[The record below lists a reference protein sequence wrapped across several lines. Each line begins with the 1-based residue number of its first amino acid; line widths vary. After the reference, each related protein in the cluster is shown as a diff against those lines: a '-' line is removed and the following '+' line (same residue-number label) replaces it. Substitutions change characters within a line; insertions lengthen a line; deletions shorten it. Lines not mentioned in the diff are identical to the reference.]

1 MKRFRFPLKP
11 VAILRTHRE
20 VRAREAYGAAVQ
32 QHATVQEEV
41 RRIGVRMRALEA
53 ALSNGRAT
61 NFRAAEAAL
70 LLSDYRRERDAE
82 AEADKRLAA
91 AREEVNKAR
100 LAYLEAHR
108 ELEIINRLEIKA
120 RDVYRLEINRAEQVE
135 LDELAG
141 QKRQQP
147 FSVSL

>member
-11 VAILRTHRE
+11 VAVLRSHRE

-32 QHATVQEEV
+32 QHAIVQEEV

-53 ALSNGRAT
+53 ALSNGRT
-61 NFRAAEAAL
+61 TSFRAAEAAL

-82 AEADKRLAA
+82 AAADQRLIVAAEAM
-91 AREEVNKAR
+91 NKAR

-108 ELEIINRLEIKA
+108 ELEIINRLEVKA
-120 RDVYRLEINRAEQVE
+120 RDVYRLETNRAEQVE
-135 LDELAG
+135 MDELAG

-147 FSVSL
+147 FSVNL